1 MAGES
6 PDKSEQRKSSG
17 ETTSGE
23 RDPRLAVFR
32 QASPGATAPRVDQA
46 TAVFKLPAERTAS
59 EPEAEPGTE
68 SGSVANDVRLRA
80 AVAAWVAGDRDVAP
94 DEEAAPAA
102 EDAEDARDADAQAAP
117 VADAD
122 DADADE
128 TPVAEAAE
136 VADAEVSDADEAPVR
151 DDADEVKAPV
161 AADAD
166 VEAPLVAEDADVE
179 VPDAEEREEA
189 SEGDEDASADAKS
202 TPAAPE
208 PAAADEAEAE
218 PEADEVEADPEAEAD
233 DEATAPSADAGA
245 PAVEPDSKPSGEDEG
260 KGQDQAEGKDQ
271 DDDEGKGEATPPPA
285 KSAEA
290 NAPAKPPVDQATA
303 VFKTPR
309 RPAVDHPTT
318 ALKVSPAPRPEA
330 PAERSSTFVPLRT
343 DDVRTPPAPS
353 RPEAAASESAPASL
367 TEAERTKQQPMPPL
381 PPLDL
386 LAELTNTPPPP
397 QTPVRTVMRRIK
409 IWTPLVFL
417 LLIVFAVV
425 QAFRPLPDP
434 KLSLSAEPTFTFK
447 GGKLNMPWP
456 GEGQGAV
463 EVEGVGSI
471 GTYGAQKP
479 APIASVA
486 KTMTAYV
493 ILQEHPISGKQV
505 GEKITVD
512 QQAEDESKIEDESTA
527 RVSQG
532 QQFTEKQ
539 MLQLLM
545 IPSGNNA
552 ARLLAR
558 WDSKSEAEF
567 VKKMNDAAKKL
578 GMTNSTYTDPSGLKA
593 TTVSTP
599 QDQLKLARAVLQ
611 NDIFRDIVNTPNIT
625 IPGIEGRIENN
636 NTILLEP
643 GVSGI
648 KTGSSTPAG
657 GNLLWT
663 ANTIVDGKNRRI
675 VGAVMGAQNAALL
688 HEKLTLAVKTYSL
701 QLIKAAQEGVT
712 SATVIK
718 KGEVVGHIEDGLG
731 GRVAVVATKDLK
743 AVGWAG
749 LQVQIAIDDA
759 GNKIPHS
766 AKSGT
771 VVGQVSVGSGTG
783 KVTAP
788 VALQQDLA
796 EPGFGDKLTRLG

>member
-32 QASPGATAPRVDQA
+32 QASPGATAPQVDQA

-80 AVAAWVAGDRDVAP
+80 AVAAWVAGDGDVAP

-102 EDAEDARDADAQAAP
+102 EAAEAQAAP
-117 VADAD
+117 VADVD

-128 TPVAEAAE
+128 TPVAE
-136 VADAEVSDADEAPVR
+136 VADAEVSDADEAPAR
-151 DDADEVKAPV
+151 DDADEDKAPV
-161 AADAD
+161 AAEAD
-166 VEAPLVAEDADVE
+166 GEAPLVAEDADVE
-179 VPDAEEREEA
+179 VPDAEQREEA
-189 SEGDEDASADAKS
+189 PEGDEDASAVAKS
-202 TPAAPE
+202 TPAEPE
-208 PAAADEAEAE
+208 PAAADEADASVGVQPEAEEDPEPAAE
-218 PEADEVEADPEAEAD
+218 PEAD
-233 DEATAPSADAGA
+233 A
-245 PAVEPDSKPSGEDEG
+245 PAVKPDTKPSGEGEGKDQDEDEG
-260 KGQDQAEGKDQ
+260 KGS
-271 DDDEGKGEATPPPA
+271 EATPPPI

-290 NAPAKPPVDQATA
+290 NAQAKPPVDQATA
-303 VFKTPR
+303 VFKAPR
-309 RPAVDHPTT
+309 RPAVDQPTT

-409 IWTPLVFL
+409 IWTPLVVL
-417 LLIVFAVV
+417 LLIIFAVV

-675 VGAVMGAQNAALL
+675 VGAVMGAQDAALL
-688 HEKLTLAVKTYSL
+688 HQKLTLAVKTYSL

-766 AKSGT
+766 AKAGT

>member
-32 QASPGATAPRVDQA
+32 QASPGATAPQVDQA

-80 AVAAWVAGDRDVAP
+80 AVAAWVAGDGDVAP
-94 DEEAAPAA
+94 DEKAAPAA
-102 EDAEDARDADAQAAP
+102 EDAEDAEDADAQAAP

-128 TPVAEAAE
+128 TPVAETAE
-136 VADAEVSDADEAPVR
+136 VADAEVSDVDGAPVR
-151 DDADEVKAPV
+151 DDADEDKAPV

-189 SEGDEDASADAKS
+189 SEGDEDASTDAKS
-202 TPAAPE
+202 TPAEPE
-208 PAAADEAEAE
+208 PAAADEADAA
-218 PEADEVEADPEAEAD
+218 PEVEAG
-233 DEATAPSADAGA
+233 DEATAPSADADADA
-245 PAVEPDSKPSGEDEG
+245 PAVKPDTKPSGEDE
-260 KGQDQAEGKDQ
+260 DEGKDE
-271 DDDEGKGEATPPPA
+271 DKGEGKGEATPPPT

-303 VFKTPR
+303 VFKAPR

-397 QTPVRTVMRRIK
+397 QTPVRTVMRRVK
-409 IWTPLVFL
+409 IWTPLVVL